1 MSRMRYRSGLV
12 LIVVVVAVAGAGFI
26 GVPRVGAEVNDSFD
40 PGDTLGFSV
49 GNFAVAPEPG
59 FRIGPDSVWP
69 REQVQALAELET
81 QEPGDYDPWESFNEK
96 MFNFNHDI
104 LDRFVLKPVAT
115 AWNKVVPE
123 TVQRHLKNAIYNLGM
138 PRRFVNN
145 LLQGKVQRAGL
156 ELTRFIFNTTAGI
169 GGFFDVATVI
179 DVEKVPDE
187 DTGQTFGVWG
197 AGPGPYLVLP
207 FLPPLDV
214 RDGIG
219 FGIDGLLDPLN
230 YFIPFAATAGRTAVN
245 TVNERSLNLE
255 LFQDVEE
262 GTIDLYSAVRN
273 GYLQRRQ
280 KLIEE

>member
-1 MSRMRYRSGLV
+1 MPQKRGRSGLWM
-12 LIVVVVAVAGAGFI
+12 IAVVVAIASAGFAN
-26 GVPRVGAEVNDSFD
+26 VPRAEAEVNDSFD

-59 FRIGPDSVWP
+59 FRIGPDSIWP
-69 REQVQALAELET
+69 REQVQALAELEK

-96 MFNFNHDI
+96 MFFFNHDI
-104 LDRFVLKPVAT
+104 LDRYVLKPVAT

-123 TVQRHLKNAIYNLGM
+123 TVQRHLKNAIHNLGM

-156 ELTRFIFNTTAGI
+156 ELTRFIFNSTAGI

-230 YFIPFAATAGRTAVN
+230 YFIPFAATAGRTAVDI
-245 TVNERSLNLE
+245 VNERSLNLE